1 MLLYG
6 LMYPIARRYFP
17 QPWRKNILCL
27 SLFFYLIPVP
37 LLKEMILSRLNVDLP
52 FPRENVRVDLNFT
65 IDLQNDQFHF
75 GPGIVITLIAASC
88 MAIIALVVIIKQL
101 KKYFEIYNVFLLSDL
116 HETPSPE
123 LENIFQ
129 RTKDELRIKKPV
141 KLICSQ
147 LCDSPM
153 TIGVFKSTIL
163 FPTSDK
169 LNLGEN
175 DNKYILKHELVHIKN
190 KDLLLKFLSLAALAI
205 HWYNPICYLLYF
217 ELRNI
222 CEIKCD
228 YDIIK
233 GTDDTQRQR
242 YSHLI
247 IDLASASGGKQ
258 DEFAVGLVNSNATL
272 LKRRILE
279 MKKARK
285 TTRPVLAFVAMF
297 LIFVLGA
304 ITAFAYREPVEYIS
318 DDLKWES
325 EYAFSITDNQ
335 ESADQLQYD
344 YSFTD
349 NEGNVTHLPQVP
361 SKIFCKHSYVDGF
374 VKIHTKNSD
383 GSCILTTKSAQKC
396 KFCDRI
402 IEGDLIRETKYA
414 VCPHDE

>member
-52 FPRENVRVDLNFT
+52 FLRENVRVDLNFT
-65 IDLQNDQFHF
+65 INLQNDQFHL

-116 HETPSPE
+116 HETPSTE

-153 TIGVFKSTIL
+153 TIGIFKSTIL

-190 KDLLLKFLSLAALAI
+190 KDLLLKFLALAAVAI
-205 HWYNPICYLLYF
+205 HWYNPICYLLYYELCAAF
-217 ELRNI
+217 EIN
-222 CEIKCD
+222 CD
-228 YDIIK
+228 YEVIK
-233 GTDDTQRQR
+233 GTDDTQRQQ
-242 YSHLI
+242 YSYLI
-247 IDLASASGGKQ
+247 LNLASAGGGKQ
-258 DEFAVGLVNSNATL
+258 EKLAVGLVSSNAAL
-272 LKRRILE
+272 LERRILE
-279 MKKARK
+279 MKNARK
-285 TTRPVLAFVAMF
+285 TTRPILSFIAMF
-297 LIFVLGA
+297 LICAVGA
-304 ITAFAYREPVEYIS
+304 ITAFAYKEPLDYRS
-318 DDLKWES
+318 DDFDQES
-325 EYAFSITDNQ
+325 EYTLSITDNDEDIEQ
-335 ESADQLQYD
+335 FQFD
-344 YSFTD
+344 YFFTD
-349 NEGNVTHLPQVP
+349 EDGHITPLDNLSP
-361 SKIFCKHSYVDGF
+361 KIFCKHQYVDG
-374 VKIHTKNSD
+374 KSTQHKKD
-383 GSCILTTKSAQKC
+383 GNGGCTVTVRSAQIC
-396 KFCDRI
+396 KFCYST
-402 IEGDLIRETKYA
+402 IEGDVISKHIYT

>member
-17 QPWRKNILCL
+17 QPWRKNVLCL

-52 FPRENVRVDLNFT
+52 FLRENVRIDLNFT
-65 IDLQNDQFHF
+65 INFQNDQFHL

-88 MAIIALVVIIKQL
+88 MAIIAFVVIIKQL

-175 DNKYILKHELVHIKN
+175 DNKYILKHELIHIKN

-247 IDLASASGGKQ
+247 INLACAGGGKQ
-258 DEFAVGLVNSNATL
+258 DTLAVGLVNSNAAL
-272 LKRRILE
+272 PERRILE
-279 MKKARK
+279 MKNARK
-285 TTRPVLAFVAMF
+285 TTRPVLSFIALV
-297 LIFVLGA
+297 LICVVGA
-304 ITAFAYREPVEYIS
+304 ITAFAYREPVEYVS
-318 DDLKWES
+318 DDLKWEG
-325 EYAFSITDNQ
+325 EYAFSITN
-335 ESADQLQYD
+335 ESVGQLQYD

-349 NEGNVTHLPQVP
+349 NEGNVTHLHQVP
-361 SKIFCKHSYVDGF
+361 SKIFCKHSYVDGY
-374 VKIHTKNSD
+374 VKIHVKNNN
-383 GSCILTTKSAQKC
+383 GGCTFTVKNAQKC

-402 IEGDLIRETKYA
+402 IEGDLVSETKYT